1 MNHSKYE
8 LCQFWEVR
16 YHWNW
21 IIEFQ
26 FLVQKWIWII
36 EISISYFCRLP
47 SNSIPAN
54 SGGNESLKWILPLVF
69 SEIEGGRGG
78 WDSVDFQSTED
89 PQSIRKN
96 PAISD
101 YAFATFRLQSIYP
114 TWKFNPIP
122 SIFFSSFVS
131 FWMLCGCCNHLPHC
145 IKMLWDASSPL
156 SSLLEDTPSID
167 LPSTWKFNPI
177 PANFTLLFHSSSI
190 HHPEEEAADPSSQRF
205 SLFSFENQ
213 IVMCWTATRSIG
225 SIQRQLYH
233 RQ

>member
-1 MNHSKYE
+1 MDLNNRNINFIFLSFAF
-8 LCQFWEVR
+8 QFNSGQFR
-16 YHWNW
+16 RKR
-21 IIEFQ
+21 IIEMDIAAGI
-26 FLVQKWIWII
+26 LRDW
-36 EISISYFCRLP
+36 
-47 SNSIPAN
+47 
-54 SGGNESLKWILPLVF
+54 GGG
-69 SEIEGGRGG
+69 EGG
-78 WDSVDFQSTED
+78 DSVDFQSTED

-122 SIFFSSFVS
+122 SIFFFFFRFFLDALRMLQPSSA
-131 FWMLCGCCNHLPHC
+131 LHQ
-145 IKMLWDASSPL
+145 DALRCFKP
-156 SSLLEDTPSID
+156 SLFYPRRY
-167 LPSTWKFNPI
+167 PI
-177 PANFTLLFHSSSI
+177 HRFTLDMKIQSNSGHFTLLFHSSLI

-213 IVMCWTATRSIG
+213 IVMCSAATRSIG